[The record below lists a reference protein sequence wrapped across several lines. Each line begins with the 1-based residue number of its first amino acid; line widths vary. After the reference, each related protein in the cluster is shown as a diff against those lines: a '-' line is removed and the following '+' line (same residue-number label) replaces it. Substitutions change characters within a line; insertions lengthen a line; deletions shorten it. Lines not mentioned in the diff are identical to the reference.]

1 MQNDANVVHLTRV
14 ASEPSPNAGAGRLPV
29 ILVQVRD
36 KAALQLKQ
44 ALQALFDNADDTLF
58 EMADRATS
66 NLEQNAFFEAMR
78 DLRLK
83 RKSIERVYLQK
94 VFEEFSALNQVQSG
108 KSVPT
113 LDTVSFDSLSLVQN
127 EELEESVAVDAM
139 VARVMSRDATALA
152 HLSTRLNTL
161 VGRKVDEKSNPL
173 APRPLTAAFLDA
185 CQGLGVEIKVK
196 LIILKL
202 FEKYVLAHCDQLYA
216 EANQILVAAGV
227 LPELKSALP
236 RRQPAVRPEA
246 VRDAGTLQAQAALL
260 DGGQQEVFGALQEL
274 LAQVRDNPSFYRR
287 ETPENAAPISSNDLM
302 RLLSHLQ
309 QHLPGPGAAEFDVR
323 DGVDQLLQR
332 VSHKSGRSRVVGQV
346 DDDVINLV
354 SMLFEFILDDRTLPD
369 SLKALI
375 GRMQIPML
383 KVALL
388 DKTFFSRGSH
398 PARRLLNEIASASL
412 GWAEHNDARR
422 DSLYQKI
429 EQVVMRLLND
439 FVDDPAIFA
448 ELLEDFIAFTG
459 DERRRSELL
468 EQRTRDAEEGRAKA
482 ELARQ
487 DVEQVLNQRLFLPL
501 LITSF
506 YLVRDAY
513 RQFSDTRIELQS
525 LTLLGSGLQ
534 IRRSLESLN
543 DLLQINAV
551 IGQSGKAG
559 DLEARIADV
568 QKGLRGRLEALA
580 PLSEDGAAVAE
591 FEAQRDRLLN
601 GLQAVEAEGSL
612 QGKGARAEKL
622 LGSAQVFIKLLIA
635 QAGLSQDSQRQVRQL
650 SELVGSITPEVTAAI
665 SKGRAIGAYSLGQ
678 GFLNSSSSA
687 RLDELLLEFEKLHGE
702 YGLKLQESLAGSPQ
716 LLEEAAQASRETLKS
731 LGQLF
736 EDRVIVAETL
746 DTPWTQFYDQVSA
759 AMDKTY
765 QLDDAVLGYLD
776 TQLQK
781 RLQQV
786 RTQMLLLVAALAVV
800 FAAILYLYGGF
811 YVSTRATLKDLGRM
825 MERVAGGDMTVS
837 FQARSR
843 DELGEL
849 GQSFNESVA
858 KIHDLIERVSQT
870 VGEVERQTLR
880 VESVS
885 AESNQA
891 VAGQRSQIEQVAT
904 AMNQM
909 AATAQ
914 EVARSAAMAVSS
926 ANSVNQ
932 ETLSGRSLVESQ
944 VGSIQRL
951 AGEIDQSVAAINR
964 LASDSASISQVL
976 DVIKGIAEQTNLLA
990 LNAAIE
996 AARAGEQ
1003 GRGFA
1008 VVADEV
1014 RTLAKRTQQSTAEI
1028 EQMILRLQGGVDAAV
1043 KAMGSSHHTADGTVN
1058 ESAQVQQALENILG
1072 AVGMIVDQNQQIA
1085 AAAEQQTAVA
1095 HDIDQNIVEINQA
1108 GERTAEGASQ
1118 TERASREL
1126 GAQVTQLKRLIG
1138 AFRV

>member
-1 MQNDANVVHLTRV
+1 M
-14 ASEPSPNAGAGRLPV
+14 
-29 ILVQVRD
+29 
-36 KAALQLKQ
+36 K
-44 ALQALFDNADDTLF
+44 
-58 EMADRATS
+58 
-66 NLEQNAFFEAMR
+66 
-78 DLRLK
+78 
-83 RKSIERVYLQK
+83 
-94 VFEEFSALNQVQSG
+94 
-108 KSVPT
+108 
-113 LDTVSFDSLSLVQN
+113 TV
-127 EELEESVAVDAM
+127 
-139 VARVMSRDATALA
+139 
-152 HLSTRLNTL
+152 
-161 VGRKVDEKSNPL
+161 
-173 APRPLTAAFLDA
+173 
-185 CQGLGVEIKVK
+185 
-196 LIILKL
+196 
-202 FEKYVLAHCDQLYA
+202 LY
-216 EANQILVAAGV
+216 
-227 LPELKSALP
+227 
-236 RRQPAVRPEA
+236 
-246 VRDAGTLQAQAALL
+246 
-260 DGGQQEVFGALQEL
+260 
-274 LAQVRDNPSFYRR
+274 
-287 ETPENAAPISSNDLM
+287 
-302 RLLSHLQ
+302 
-309 QHLPGPGAAEFDVR
+309 
-323 DGVDQLLQR
+323 
-332 VSHKSGRSRVVGQV
+332 
-346 DDDVINLV
+346 
-354 SMLFEFILDDRTLPD
+354 
-369 SLKALI
+369 
-375 GRMQIPML
+375 
-383 KVALL
+383 
-388 DKTFFSRGSH
+388 
-398 PARRLLNEIASASL
+398 
-412 GWAEHNDARR
+412 
-422 DSLYQKI
+422 
-429 EQVVMRLLND
+429 
-439 FVDDPAIFA
+439 PAIALMNRLSFGMKFG
-448 ELLEDFIAFTG
+448 LI
-459 DERRRSELL
+459 S
-468 EQRTRDAEEGRAKA
+468 
-482 ELARQ
+482 
-487 DVEQVLNQRLFLPL
+487 VLFFLPL

-534 IRRSLESLN
+534 IRRGLESLN

-559 DLEARIADV
+559 DLEARIADI

-716 LLEEAAQASRETLKS
+716 VLEEAAQASRETLKS

-786 RTQMLLLVAALAVV
+786 RTQMLLLVAALVVV

-1014 RTLAKRTQQSTAEI
+1014 R
-1028 EQMILRLQGGVDAAV
+1028 
-1043 KAMGSSHHTADGTVN
+1043 
-1058 ESAQVQQALENILG
+1058 
-1072 AVGMIVDQNQQIA
+1072 
-1085 AAAEQQTAVA
+1085 
-1095 HDIDQNIVEINQA
+1095 
-1108 GERTAEGASQ
+1108 
-1118 TERASREL
+1118 
-1126 GAQVTQLKRLIG
+1126 
-1138 AFRV
+1138 

>member
-1 MQNDANVVHLTRV
+1 MTFPRFFIDRPIFAIVLSVLMMIGGIVSFFQLPLSEYPAVTPPTVQVTTAYPGANPDVIAQTVATPLEQAITGVEGMLYMSSQSATDGRMILTITFDQHIDPDMAQIQVQNRVSRVLSRLPDEVQRQGVVTQKTSPDILMVVHLL
-14 ASEPSPNAGAGRLPV
+14 SPEQRYDPLYISNYAYL
-29 ILVQVRD
+29 QVR
-36 KAALQLKQ
+36 
-44 ALQALFDNADDTLF
+44 
-58 EMADRATS
+58 
-66 NLEQNAFFEAMR
+66 
-78 DLRLK
+78 
-83 RKSIERVYLQK
+83 
-94 VFEEFSALNQVQSG
+94 
-108 KSVPT
+108 
-113 LDTVSFDSLSLVQN
+113 
-127 EELEESVAVDAM
+127 
-139 VARVMSRDATALA
+139 
-152 HLSTRLNTL
+152 
-161 VGRKVDEKSNPL
+161 
-173 APRPLTAAFLDA
+173 
-185 CQGLGVEIKVK
+185 
-196 LIILKL
+196 
-202 FEKYVLAHCDQLYA
+202 
-216 EANQILVAAGV
+216 
-227 LPELKSALP
+227 
-236 RRQPAVRPEA
+236 
-246 VRDAGTLQAQAALL
+246 
-260 DGGQQEVFGALQEL
+260 
-274 LAQVRDNPSFYRR
+274 
-287 ETPENAAPISSNDLM
+287 
-302 RLLSHLQ
+302 
-309 QHLPGPGAAEFDVR
+309 
-323 DGVDQLLQR
+323 
-332 VSHKSGRSRVVGQV
+332 
-346 DDDVINLV
+346 
-354 SMLFEFILDDRTLPD
+354 
-369 SLKALI
+369 
-375 GRMQIPML
+375 
-383 KVALL
+383 
-388 DKTFFSRGSH
+388 
-398 PARRLLNEIASASL
+398 
-412 GWAEHNDARR
+412 
-422 DSLYQKI
+422 
-429 EQVVMRLLND
+429 
-439 FVDDPAIFA
+439 
-448 ELLEDFIAFTG
+448 
-459 DERRRSELL
+459 
-468 EQRTRDAEEGRAKA
+468 
-482 ELARQ
+482 
-487 DVEQVLNQRLFLPL
+487 
-501 LITSF
+501 
-506 YLVRDAY
+506 
-513 RQFSDTRIELQS
+513 
-525 LTLLGSGLQ
+525 
-534 IRRSLESLN
+534 
-543 DLLQINAV
+543 
-551 IGQSGKAG
+551 
-559 DLEARIADV
+559 
-568 QKGLRGRLEALA
+568 
-580 PLSEDGAAVAE
+580 
-591 FEAQRDRLLN
+591 
-601 GLQAVEAEGSL
+601 
-612 QGKGARAEKL
+612 
-622 LGSAQVFIKLLIA
+622 
-635 QAGLSQDSQRQVRQL
+635 
-650 SELVGSITPEVTAAI
+650 
-665 SKGRAIGAYSLGQ
+665 
-678 GFLNSSSSA
+678 
-687 RLDELLLEFEKLHGE
+687 DELLLEFEKLHGE

-746 DTPWTQFYDQVSA
+746 DTPWTQFYDQVSV